1 MKSFKSFLTIL
12 ALVLSICAAAH
23 AAGKDVSPD
32 AKKAAEPVRAID
44 GSRLIEPGIAAGTQ
58 YIGYSWPYE
67 GTDVAKV
74 IDKPVVVE
82 LFSTQGC
89 MFCPV
94 ADHLFVDLMEKAP
107 NVIGLSCHVDYIK
120 IDPRNPQL
128 SLEACT
134 SRQNAYALNNS
145 YSKTYTPQI
154 VVNAK
159 TQSYG
164 FLYDSVLKNLTDAMK
179 TPPVQLAITK
189 EKGAQYT
196 LTKPAGEFP
205 DSQLEVVQYLK
216 PQTPKV
222 VGGQNDGIKMNYHR
236 VVASISPVAEWPA
249 AGASVPLTIKPGPDT
264 AGAVVLLRDKTRGIL
279 GVGEVKF

>member
-12 ALVLSICAAAH
+12 LLAVTICAAAQ
-23 AAGKDVSPD
+23 AAE
-32 AKKAAEPVRAID
+32 KAAPAAVKEPVRGID
-44 GSRLIEPGIAAGTQ
+44 GSRLIEPGIAAGTE
-58 YIGYSWPYE
+58 YIGYAWPYE
-67 GTDVAKV
+67 GTDMNQL
-74 IDKPVVVE
+74 ISKPVVVE

-94 ADHLFVDLMEKAP
+94 ADHLFVDLMKQAP

-134 SRQNAYALNNS
+134 NRQNVYALNNS
-145 YSKTYTPQI
+145 YSRTYTPQI

-164 FLYDSVLKNLTDAMK
+164 FRYDSVLKNLTEAMK
-179 TPPVQLAITK
+179 TPPVLLDIKKDKGTK
-189 EKGAQYT
+189 YT
-196 LTKPAGEFP
+196 LTTPAGEFP
-205 DSQLEVVQYLK
+205 DSHLEVVQYLN

-222 VGGQNDGIKMNYHR
+222 VGGQNDGIKMNYQR
-236 VVASISPVAEWPA
+236 VVASIAPVAEWPA
-249 AGASVPLTIKPGPDT
+249 KGTTIPLTIKPGPDT